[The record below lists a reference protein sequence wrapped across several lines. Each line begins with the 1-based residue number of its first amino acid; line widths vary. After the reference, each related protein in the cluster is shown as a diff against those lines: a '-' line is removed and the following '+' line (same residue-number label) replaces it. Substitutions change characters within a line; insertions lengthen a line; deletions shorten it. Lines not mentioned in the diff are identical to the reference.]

1 MGREDTSGV
10 MTLKARIA
18 NALKTEAEA
27 GDGGV
32 RLATL
37 RLIECAVR
45 DRDVCARGRGVGEG
59 CPDADVRGVLET
71 MIAQREASAR
81 EHEDAGLIEDAIRER
96 EEIEIIRQFLPV
108 PLQGE
113 ALASAVSEVVTEL
126 GASKLKDLGRCM
138 SALKERYP
146 GLIETGEA
154 GKAVRKALSSAR

>member
-1 MGREDTSGV
+1 MRRV
-10 MTLKARIA
+10 
-18 NALKTEAEA
+18 
-27 GDGGV
+27 
-32 RLATL
+32 
-37 RLIECAVR
+37 
-45 DRDVCARGRGVGEG
+45 
-59 CPDADVRGVLET
+59 
-71 MIAQREASAR
+71 